1 MKLESGMQVE
11 SLRDKRVT
19 QVACGAWHTAA
30 IAAPRPQGPSSVDDL
45 PFIERLAL
53 QHTLAA
59 MYELTDE
66 VGAPGR
72 LAEGW
77 SPLPRCFR
85 RCSITDSLK
94 SHCEPT
100 PCSLEGCGRQCH
112 AS

>member
-1 MKLESGMQVE
+1 MQVE
-11 SLRDKRVT
+11 SLKDKKVT

-66 VGAPGR
+66 VSASSKFCIQ
-72 LAEGW
+72 LA
-77 SPLPRCFR
+77 
-85 RCSITDSLK
+85 T
-94 SHCEPT
+94 
-100 PCSLEGCGRQCH
+100 
-112 AS
+112 A